1 MGKKRKGGVKKRD
14 GGLSGLQD
22 AVSDEETGV
31 LGEDGIMG
39 EVDQWEKDVYEKIVA
54 ADADK
59 SGSISV
65 SELFSVIKAAG
76 DEVREAAKGGIPIST
91 LNPDSDGDGKVE
103 KWEVET
109 DLGVA
114 RSTT

>member
-39 EVDQWEKDVYEKIVA
+39 EVDQWEKGEDERILSKVKFRGKRKEEDGA
-54 ADADK
+54 QEMFAL
-59 SGSISV
+59 SGTDSDSDLELPTLKKLKKSV
-65 SELFSVIKAAG
+65 SLKI
-76 DEVREAAKGGIPIST
+76 
-91 LNPDSDGDGKVE
+91 
-103 KWEVET
+103 
-109 DLGVA
+109 
-114 RSTT
+114 